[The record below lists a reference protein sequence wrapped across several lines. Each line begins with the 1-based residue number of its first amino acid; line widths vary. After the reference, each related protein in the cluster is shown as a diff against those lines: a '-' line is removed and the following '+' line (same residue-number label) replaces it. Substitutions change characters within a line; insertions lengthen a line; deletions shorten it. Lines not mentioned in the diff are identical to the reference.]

1 LVIQRIFEGLDN
13 RLGAATFARKSLRK
27 VFPDHWSF
35 MLGEIALYC
44 FLILVLTGTFLT
56 FFFVPSGREV
66 VYQGPY
72 APLRGQE
79 MSAAFESV
87 LHLSLEVRA
96 GLVMRQIHHWAAVVM
111 VAAVVLHLLRVFFT
125 GAFRRPRDLN
135 WMLGV
140 TLLLLAIGAGFTGYS
155 LPDDLLSGTG
165 LRIAYSVVL
174 SIPLVGPWI
183 ASLFFSGEFPS
194 PEIIGRLHAIHIF
207 IVPALIAVV
216 LTGHLGLVWH
226 QKHTE
231 FRAPGRT
238 ERTITGSRLWPN
250 YAMKSAGLAFMT
262 FAVLAL
268 LGGLFQINPVWL
280 YGPFDPSV
288 VSSPAQP
295 DWYVGWLDGALRL
308 FPALDIQVFGRLIPE
323 VFWPG
328 VVMPAIFFGTM
339 YAWPFIERRLTG
351 DREAHNLLDRPRDA
365 PMRSGVGAGVL
376 TFAAI
381 LTLEGSNDVI
391 GPFIGVAA
399 EDITRFF
406 QVLVLPLPLVV
417 GYMTY
422 RFCRSLRDRDLHPI
436 LRPKRVRLRRTA
448 RGGFSEEGP

>member
-1 LVIQRIFEGLDN
+1 
-13 RLGAATFARKSLRK
+13 
-27 VFPDHWSF
+27 
-35 MLGEIALYC
+35 
-44 FLILVLTGTFLT
+44 
-56 FFFVPSGREV
+56 
-66 VYQGPY
+66 
-72 APLRGQE
+72 
-79 MSAAFESV
+79 
-87 LHLSLEVRA
+87 
-96 GLVMRQIHHWAAVVM
+96 
-111 VAAVVLHLLRVFFT
+111 
-125 GAFRRPRDLN
+125 
-135 WMLGV
+135 
-140 TLLLLAIGAGFTGYS
+140 
-155 LPDDLLSGTG
+155 
-165 LRIAYSVVL
+165 
-174 SIPLVGPWI
+174 VGPWI
-183 ASLFFSGEFPS
+183 ASLLFSGEFPS
-194 PEIIGRLHAIHIF
+194 PEIISRFHAIHIF

-231 FRAPGRT
+231 FRGPGRAEGT
-238 ERTITGSRLWPN
+238 VTGSYLWPN

-262 FAVLAL
+262 FAVLAM
-268 LGGLFQINPVWL
+268 LGGLVQINPVWL

-308 FPALDIQVFGRLIPE
+308 FPHWDIHLFGRLIPE

-339 YAWPFIERRLTG
+339 YAWPFIEQRLTG
-351 DREAHNLLDRPRDA
+351 DRELHNLLDRPRDA

-406 QVLVLPLPLVV
+406 QVLVFPLPIIV
-417 GYMTY
+417 GYLTY

-448 RGGFSEEGP
+448 QGGFSEEGP

>member
-1 LVIQRIFEGLDN
+1 MMRGIVEWLDS
-13 RLGAATFARKSLRK
+13 RLGAATFARRALRK
-27 VFPDHWSF
+27 VFPDHWAF
-35 MLGEIALYC
+35 MLGEVALYC

-56 FFFVPSGREV
+56 FFFAASGREV
-66 VYQGPY
+66 VYDGPY

-87 LHLSLEVRA
+87 LRLSFEVRA

-125 GAFRRPRDLN
+125 GAFRRPRDIN
-135 WMLGV
+135 WLLGV
-140 TLLLLAIGAGFTGYS
+140 TLLLLSIAAGFTGYS

-174 SIPLVGPWI
+174 SIPLLGPWA
-183 ASLFFSGEFPS
+183 ASLFFGGEFPS
-194 PEIIGRLHAIHIF
+194 PDIIGRLHAIHIF
-207 IVPALIAVV
+207 IVPALIAATLVA
-216 LTGHLGLVWH
+216 HLGLVWH

-231 FRAPGRT
+231 FRGPGRSENT
-238 ERTITGSRLWPN
+238 VTGSYLWPN
-250 YAMKSAGLAFMT
+250 YAMKGAGLAFAT
-262 FAVLAL
+262 FGVLAL
-268 LGGLFQINPVWL
+268 MGGLLQINPVWL

-308 FPALDIQVFGRLIPE
+308 FPDLDLELFGRLIPE

-351 DREAHNLLDRPRDA
+351 DREAHNFLDHPRDA
-365 PMRSGVGAGVL
+365 PLRTGVGAGVL

-381 LTLEGSNDVI
+381 LTLAGSNDVV
-391 GPFIGVAA
+391 GPFLGVAA
-399 EDITRFF
+399 EDLTRFF
-406 QVLVLPLPLVV
+406 QVLVFPLPLVV
-417 GYMTY
+417 GYLTY
-422 RFCRSLRDRDLHPI
+422 RFCRSLHDRDVHPI
-436 LRPKRVRLRRTA
+436 RRPERVRLRRTDE
-448 RGGFSEEGP
+448 GGFTEEEA